1 VNYVNLLLFSCLALI
16 YVKIYATTKGV
27 SLMQTIDFS
36 LPELEAMKKYPDA
49 LYAKGDLTLLNRP
62 KVSIVGTRRPSAYTR
77 KYTHEVARALSR
89 RGVCIVSGAAMGVD
103 AIAHQG
109 AGAENTIA
117 VMANSLDIRYP
128 SVNRGL
134 IEEIEQKGLTLSQF
148 DPTFKATAWSFVLR
162 NEIVVALGE
171 FLIVTEAALDSGSM
185 RSVEYALR
193 MEKKIFVLPH
203 HLGESE
209 GTNHLLKEGMA
220 EPIYDIE
227 AFASRFGQAV
237 DDTVLKDD
245 FFYFCQKS
253 PTLDEALASFGERVY
268 EAELEGMI
276 GVKNGL
282 IYWV

>member
-1 VNYVNLLLFSCLALI
+1 MEIIDSP
-16 YVKIYATTKGV
+16 V
-27 SLMQTIDFS
+27 S
-36 LPELEAMKKYPDA
+36 ELEAMKKYPDT
-49 LYAKGDLTLLNRP
+49 LYAKGDLSLLNCP

-77 KYTHEVARALSR
+77 QYTYDLSRALSR

-117 VMANSLDIRYP
+117 VMANSLNIRYP
-128 SVNRGL
+128 SVNRVL
-134 IEEIEQKGLTLSQF
+134 IEEIEKNGLTLSQF
-148 DPTFKATAWSFVLR
+148 EPNFKATAWSFVLR

-171 FLIVTEAALDSGSM
+171 FLVVTEADQDSGSM

-203 HLGESE
+203 HIGESK
-209 GTNHLLKEGMA
+209 GTNHLLKEGLA

-227 AFASRFGQAV
+227 SFASQFGQAV

-245 FFYFCQKS
+245 FFYFCQTS
-253 PTLDEALASFGERVY
+253 PTLDKTLECFGDRIY
-268 EAELEGMI
+268 EAELEGTVVI
-276 GVKNGL
+276 ENGL
-282 IYWV
+282 VRLV